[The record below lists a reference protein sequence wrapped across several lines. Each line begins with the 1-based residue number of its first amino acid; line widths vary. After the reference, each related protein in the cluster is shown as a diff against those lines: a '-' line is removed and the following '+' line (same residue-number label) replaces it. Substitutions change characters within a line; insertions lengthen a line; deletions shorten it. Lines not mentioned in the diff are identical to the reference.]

1 MAEVRLRFGRGA
13 YKRFKPQNLPLLDK
27 DGKPVSTA
35 AYVAALINAPQLCE
49 IRKEGAKRPAA
60 LETPIGTVN
69 TPFTCA
75 CGDANSVKVQLDL
88 HSGNVSNVT
97 WTDRH
102 GSKSKASPVHVSS
115 WSSSCLGSHGKL
127 PLLSSHT
134 GTHFKRQL
142 RRSIY
147 KTTLY
152 GPPNG
157 YLCQFM
163 YLTRAYSGTQD
174 KGSPLY
180 KTMSAY
186 YDILEVSSTA
196 THTQI
201 KTAYYKQSFKYHPDK
216 NAGSEDAAFTFSQ
229 ISEAYHVLGNKA
241 LRRKYDRGILS
252 QADLLGTSSPPG
264 RESPASGQ
272 QSRSRHSPSVGV
284 TQQNIFDF
292 DAFIRSHYG
301 EQLKREQETRQRRE
315 ELVRKKEEQVE
326 DMKLGRMKE
335 VAVGVMLAIAAMI
348 LFSLKSSKWGRY
360 RDTWSISHF

>member
-1 MAEVRLRFGRGA
+1 MAEVRLRVGRGA
-13 YKRFKPQNLPLLDK
+13 YKLLKPQNLPLLDK

-35 AYVAALINAPQLCE
+35 AYVAALINSPQFCE
-49 IRKEGAKRPAA
+49 IRNEAAKRPAA
-60 LETPIGTVN
+60 LETPKGTVN
-69 TPFTCA
+69 TLFTCA
-75 CGDANSVKVQLDL
+75 CGDANSVKVPLDL

-102 GSKSKASPVHVSS
+102 GSKSKSSPVHVS
-115 WSSSCLGSHGKL
+115 WKSSCLGSHGKL

-142 RRSIY
+142 RSIY
-147 KTTLY
+147 KKTLY
-152 GPPNG
+152 GPPND
-157 YLCQFM
+157 YLWQFM
-163 YLTRAYSGTQD
+163 FLTRAYSGTQD

-180 KTMSAY
+180 KTKSAY
-186 YDILEVSSTA
+186 YDILEVSPTA

-201 KTAYYKQSFKYHPDK
+201 KTAYYKQSFIYHPDK
-216 NAGSEDAAFTFSQ
+216 NAGSEEAAFKFSQ
-229 ISEAYHVLGNKA
+229 ISEAYSVLGNKA

-252 QADLLGTSSPPG
+252 QADLLGTIRPTG

-272 QSRSRHSPSVGV
+272 QSRARHSPSVGV

-301 EQLKREQETRQRRE
+301 EQLKREQEIRQRRE
-315 ELVRKKEEQVE
+315 EIIRKKKELVE

-335 VAVGVMLAIAAMI
+335 VTVGIMLAMAVMI

-360 RDTWSISHF
+360 RDTWSIAHF